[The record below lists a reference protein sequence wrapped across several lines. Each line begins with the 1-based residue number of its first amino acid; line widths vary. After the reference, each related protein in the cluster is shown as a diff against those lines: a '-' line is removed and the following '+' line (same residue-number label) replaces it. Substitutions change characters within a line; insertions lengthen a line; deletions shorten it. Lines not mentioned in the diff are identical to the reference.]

1 MCFVYGIFV
10 LRYVIPKFGSTKI
23 DGIFKTEFIGKTKTI
38 PIEIINSLYTNISDI
53 IATKKVD
60 ISPLIP
66 SKIVLFDKKRKEKE
80 HVETYSKERT

>member
-10 LRYVIPKFGSTKI
+10 LRYVIPRFSSTKI
-23 DGIFKTEFIGKTKTI
+23 DGIFKTEFIGKIKAI
-38 PIEIINSLYTNISDI
+38 PIKITNSLYTNVSDV

-66 SKIVLFDKKRKEKE
+66 SKVVHLIKNDTRK
-80 HVETYSKERT
+80 KERK